1 MFSSET
7 YNKDHVDNLLKL
19 TPHQLKELIPWKE
32 GGNKE
37 GTKFIKDKDKEEE
50 CRKILA
56 GLRRI
61 KKSNYQQD
69 IKYSPCG
76 TNKDG

>member
-32 GGNKE
+32 GNKT
-37 GTKFIKDKDKEEE
+37 GTKFKKDKDKEEE

-56 GLRRI
+56 GLRKI
-61 KKSNYQQD
+61 KKLKSFFHFLE
-69 IKYSPCG
+69 
-76 TNKDG
+76 